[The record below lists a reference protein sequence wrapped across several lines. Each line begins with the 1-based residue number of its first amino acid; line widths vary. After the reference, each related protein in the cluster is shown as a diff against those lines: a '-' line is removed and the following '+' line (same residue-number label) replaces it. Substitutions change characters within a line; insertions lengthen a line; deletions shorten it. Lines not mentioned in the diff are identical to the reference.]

1 MRKFIFIALLAVS
14 SIAVAGDFYK
24 AGVDYDV
31 ITPAQPTDDSSKV
44 EVAEVFWYGCGHC
57 FSFEPF
63 LEPWAKNLAEDVNY
77 KRIPAVF
84 SPQWEVHARA
94 YYTAD
99 VLDVSEKTHT
109 ALFNAIHN
117 KKQALNTPARLAGFY
132 EAYGIDKELFL
143 NTYKSFVVNTKVSR
157 AKAVVP
163 KFGIQGVPAM
173 VVDGKYLITGP
184 KAKSFENMLKIA
196 DFLIAKERE
205 EKNLEA
211 K

>member
-1 MRKFIFIALLAVS
+1 MRNFIFIALLAIS
-14 SIAVAGDFYK
+14 SIVAAGDLYK

-31 ITPAQPTDDSSKV
+31 ITPVQPTDDPTKV

-57 FSFEPF
+57 YSFEPF
-63 LEPWAKNLAEDVNY
+63 LEPWAKNLADDVDY

-99 VLDVSEKTHT
+99 VLDVSDKTHA

-143 NTYKSFVVNTKVSR
+143 NTYKSFVVNTKVAR

-184 KAKSFENMLKIA
+184 KAKSFEGMLKIA
-196 DFLIAKERE
+196 DFLIAKERDS
-205 EKNLEA
+205 KNLEA